1 MEDIEDNRAF
11 VGLSAVLDRTYGHV
25 DRGFVRKLLTQVNWI
40 GECGIQEDMGA
51 AYELLPSDLVLLSF
65 RVSAIFPRLQEVK
78 QSYPKTILT

>member
-1 MEDIEDNRAF
+1 
-11 VGLSAVLDRTYGHV
+11 
-25 DRGFVRKLLTQVNWI
+25 VRKLLTQVNWI